1 MNVET
6 SKKMNAVIDIRRFGR
21 VAVLFGGTAAER
33 PISLIS
39 GREVLD
45 ALQAAGVNA
54 EAFDPAERSVAEL
67 AGYDRAFI
75 VLHGR
80 GGEDGTMQGLLE
92 LMKIPYTGSGV
103 LASAVGMDKA
113 RTKLIW
119 LGAGLPTPAY
129 RRLHAGMEF
138 DKVAADLGLPLM
150 IKPAHEGSS
159 IGMCK
164 VMRAEELPQGFATA
178 AAYDSE
184 VIAERWITGSEYTI
198 VILGDRAL
206 PVIRLKTDRNFY
218 DFEAKYQSHDTQYLC
233 PCGLTEAK
241 EKELQAL
248 ALEAFRTV
256 GARGWGR
263 IDAMMDEE
271 GRFWLLEV
279 NTVPGMT
286 DHSLVPMAARA
297 EGMEFQEL
305 VLTILA
311 QTLEDSQA

>member
-1 MNVET
+1 MNAET
-6 SKKMNAVIDIRRFGR
+6 SNKMNAVMDVRRFGR

-39 GREVLD
+39 GGEVLK
-45 ALQAAGVNA
+45 ALHSAGVDA

-113 RTKLIW
+113 RTKLMW

-129 RRLHAGMEF
+129 RHLRADTDFG
-138 DKVAADLGLPLM
+138 KVVADLGLPLM

-164 VMRAEELPQGFATA
+164 VMNADELPQGYAAA

-184 VIAERWITGSEYTI
+184 VIAERWITGSEYT
-198 VILGDRAL
+198 VVVLGDRAL
-206 PVIRLKTDRNFY
+206 PVIRLQTDRNFY

-233 PCGLTEAK
+233 PCGLPQEK

-263 IDAMMDEE
+263 IDAMMDEA

-297 EGMEFQEL
+297 EGMGFQEL

-311 QTLEDSQA
+311 QTLEEPQP

>member
-1 MNVET
+1 
-6 SKKMNAVIDIRRFGR
+6 
-21 VAVLFGGTAAER
+21 L
-33 PISLIS
+33 LS
-39 GREVLD
+39 GQEVLN

-67 AGYDRAFI
+67 ANYDRAFI

-129 RRLHAGMEF
+129 RRLLAGMDF
-138 DKVAADLGLPLM
+138 NKVATELGLPLM

-164 VMRAEELPQGFATA
+164 VMKAEELPQGYTTA
-178 AAYDSE
+178 ATYDSE

-206 PVIRLKTDRNFY
+206 PVIRLQTDRNFY
-218 DFEAKYQSHDTQYLC
+218 DFEAKYQSNDTQYLC
-233 PCGLTEAK
+233 PCGLPEAK

-248 ALEAFRTV
+248 ALEAFRIV

-263 IDAMMDEE
+263 IDAMMDEQ
-271 GRFWLLEV
+271 GQFWLLEV

-297 EGMEFQEL
+297 EGMAFQQL

-311 QTLEDSQA
+311 QTLEGSQT

>member
-1 MNVET
+1 MNAET
-6 SKKMNAVIDIRRFGR
+6 SNKMNAVVDVRRFGR

-39 GREVLD
+39 GGEVLK
-45 ALQAAGVNA
+45 ALQSAGVDA

-113 RTKLIW
+113 RTKLVW

-129 RRLHAGMEF
+129 RRLQADTDFGQ
-138 DKVAADLGLPLM
+138 VVADLGLPLM

-164 VMRAEELPQGFATA
+164 VMRADELPQGYAAA

-184 VIAERWITGSEYTI
+184 VIAERWITGSEYTV

-206 PVIRLKTDRNFY
+206 PVIRLQTDRNFY

-233 PCGLTEAK
+233 PCGLPDDK

-263 IDAMMDEE
+263 IDAMMDEA

-297 EGMEFQEL
+297 EGMDFQQL

-311 QTLEDSQA
+311 QTLEEPQS